1 MKFVIYEIL
10 ILFVFNIHIALA
22 DTCQNGRNQDLFHN
36 YDLVKLIKKS
46 AEHVHISQSLKS
58 ISVEDKDFLKEFEKY
73 LSESFKPEF
82 LMDSFSDVASNK
94 CTEDLK
100 YLYENIRSPGDWALK
115 MLDSYGK
122 PESGI
127 LAGNIK
133 WLGAYDECVVRK
145 GAQKMAVDI
154 GKGHV
159 SDESLG
165 SITPG
170 MMMITPYPE
179 ILVVLCEHGE
189 NAKILWG
196 LQLHCTTFQ
205 TDSFSIFEERLE
217 SILSNATLTCKVP
230 PKKLTTGAIA
240 VICLLSVFALLA
252 LIGSS
257 ITALEYY
264 LKAKLSKECER
275 DSSDPGRTVNST
287 DVENV
292 FQGETDDVTLVGTEE
307 KRVFPAG
314 IEKSK
319 PFFNCFC
326 IFTNGQKILN
336 TASAE
341 GQLPSLHGIRFL
353 SMTWVILGHTYA
365 SMSSIVNDSADAIG
379 LIDRWTFQVILNG
392 FFSVDSFF
400 VLSGFLTGYLYFQ
413 QAKKTD
419 GKIPWL
425 YFYIHR
431 YIRLTPVYMI
441 VLAFYTTLSPFLGSG
456 PLWPDYDVVVE
467 CKNNW
472 WWNILYI
479 NNFQSDNL
487 YCMGWSWYLAN
498 DMQFYVISP
507 LFLISLWRWPK
518 IGYSLLGLFFSI
530 TFACNFVLTYEY
542 DIIAG
547 FGNINLLSKDAANVI
562 NRINGAF
569 DKIYY
574 KPYTRIGPYLVG
586 LFLAYYICKRKWN
599 KSPSLNWVTLA
610 VGWIVASGITLT
622 CQFGLYHL
630 DLTTLEACFYNALSR
645 TGFALGLGW
654 VIFVCVI
661 GQGGVVNSIL
671 SWKALIPLSRL
682 TYCAYL
688 VHLIVVLTYFTSVR
702 TLTNFSHIN
711 AVLLYLGMLVIT
723 YGAAVATSLLFESP
737 VMMFLG
743 FLVVTYVAALMTSLL
758 FESPVIRLERLIRNK
773 FAS

>member
-1 MKFVIYEIL
+1 MVLRKEKVFRLKIRTFWKMKFVIYEIFTFL
-10 ILFVFNIHIALA
+10 VLNIHSSLA
-22 DTCQNGRNQDLFHN
+22 DSYQNRRNQDLFHN
-36 YDLVKLIKKS
+36 YDLLKLIKKS

-58 ISVEDKDFLKEFEKY
+58 ISVEDKDFLKEFEKS

-82 LMDSFSDVASNK
+82 LSDSFSDVTSNK

-133 WLGAYDECVVRK
+133 WLGTYDECVGIQSVP
-145 GAQKMAVDI
+145 QKNASVGNFRGKYCTLQVPLNLGNVSIPISTAVCLPDSCNPN
-154 GKGHV
+154 GTV
-159 SDESLG
+159 S
-165 SITPG
+165 SI
-170 MMMITPYPE
+170 
-179 ILVVLCEHGE
+179 
-189 NAKILWG
+189 
-196 LQLHCTTFQ
+196 LQNYKSN
-205 TDSFSIFEERLE
+205 DSFSIFEERLE

-264 LKAKLSKECER
+264 LKAKLSKTCER
-275 DSSDPGRTVNST
+275 DSSDLGKMVNSS

-292 FQGETDDVTLVGTEE
+292 SQGETDDVTLVGTEE
-307 KRVFPAG
+307 KRVLPAG

-737 VMMFLG
+737 V
-743 FLVVTYVAALMTSLL
+743 
-758 FESPVIRLERLIRNK
+758 IRLERLIRNK
-773 FAS
+773 LAS

>member
-1 MKFVIYEIL
+1 MVLRKEKVFRLKIRTFWKMKFVIYEIFIFL
-10 ILFVFNIHIALA
+10 VLNIHSSLA
-22 DTCQNGRNQDLFHN
+22 DSYQNRRNQDLFHN
-36 YDLVKLIKKS
+36 YDLLKLIKKS

-58 ISVEDKDFLKEFEKY
+58 ISVEDKDFLKEFEKS

-82 LMDSFSDVASNK
+82 LSDSFSDVTSNK

-133 WLGAYDECVVRK
+133 WLGAYDECVGIQSVS
-145 GAQKMAVDI
+145 QKNASVGNFRGKYCTLQIPLRLENVSIPISTAVCLPDSCNPN
-154 GKGHV
+154 GTV
-159 SDESLG
+159 S
-165 SITPG
+165 SI
-170 MMMITPYPE
+170 
-179 ILVVLCEHGE
+179 
-189 NAKILWG
+189 
-196 LQLHCTTFQ
+196 LQNYKSN
-205 TDSFSIFEERLE
+205 DSFSIFEERLE
-217 SILSNATLTCKVP
+217 SIFSNATLNCKVP

-240 VICLLSVFALLA
+240 VICLLSIFALLT

-264 LKAKLSKECER
+264 LKAKLSKKCQC
-275 DSSDPGRTVNST
+275 DSSDRGKAVNSS

-292 FQGETDDVTLVGTEE
+292 SQGETDDVTLVGTEE
-307 KRVFPAG
+307 KRVLPAG

-365 SMSSIVNDSADAIG
+365 SMSSIVNDSAEAIG
-379 LIDRWTFQVILNG
+379 LIDRWTFQVILNS

-400 VLSGFLTGYLYFQ
+400 VLSGFLIGYLYFQ
-413 QAKKTD
+413 QAQKTD

-456 PLWPDYDVVVE
+456 PLWPDYDVIVE
-467 CKNNW
+467 CKNNF

-479 NNFQSDNL
+479 NNFKSITSQP
-487 YCMGWSWYLAN
+487 CMPWSWYLAN

-547 FGNINLLSKDAANVI
+547 FGNNLQLAKGAPNFMPKINSF
-562 NRINGAF
+562 F

-622 CQFGLYHL
+622 CQFGLYHS
-630 DLTTLEACFYNALSR
+630 DLTTLETAFYNALSR

-688 VHLIVVLTYFTSVR
+688 VHPIVIVTYFSSVR
-702 TLTNFSHIN
+702 TLSNFSHIN
-711 AVLLYLGMLVIT
+711 AVLLYIGMLVMS
-723 YGAAVATSLLFESP
+723 YGAA
-737 VMMFLG
+737 M
-743 FLVVTYVAALMTSLL
+743 VTTLL

-773 FAS
+773 LAS